1 MTHSRH
7 TMFRPPAEAGSILV
21 RVADGCPHNACA
33 FCAMY
38 RGVPYR
44 EHAME
49 DIERSIA
56 GAARLQPDARRVFLA
71 DGDVLALPAAALGAI
86 LQRLRTAFPRLSRV
100 NCYASGQALA
110 AKTDAE
116 LAELRRAGLHTLY
129 LGLESGAQ
137 EVLDAMAKAGT
148 VEAMVDG
155 CRRAMGEGL
164 SVSVMVLLGVGGRD
178 LSAVHARQTAAALNA
193 MQPDLLSFLR
203 LVPVPGTPLWRRIE
217 SGRFR
222 QLTEE
227 ESVRE
232 ARAIL
237 AGLDLRR
244 TVFRADHGSNVLLQA
259 GRLPRDR
266 DALLAE
272 LDELLRC
279 GVLDGEGPGPG
290 PMPAML

>member
-1 MTHSRH
+1 
-7 TMFRPPAEAGSILV
+7 
-21 RVADGCPHNACA
+21 
-33 FCAMY
+33 
-38 RGVPYR
+38 
-44 EHAME
+44 
-49 DIERSIA
+49 
-56 GAARLQPDARRVFLA
+56 
-71 DGDVLALPAAALGAI
+71 
-86 LQRLRTAFPRLSRV
+86 
-100 NCYASGQALA
+100 
-110 AKTDAE
+110 
-116 LAELRRAGLHTLY
+116 
-129 LGLESGAQ
+129 
-137 EVLDAMAKAGT
+137 MAKAGT

-155 CRRAMGEGL
+155 CRRAMGAGL

-244 TVFRADHGSNVLLQA
+244 TVFRADHGSNVLPQA

-279 GVLDGEGPGPG
+279 GVLDGEGPGP
-290 PMPAML
+290 MPDML

>member
-1 MTHSRH
+1 MTKSGH
-7 TMFRPPAEAGSILV
+7 TMFRPPAEAASVLI

-44 EHAME
+44 EH
-49 DIERSIA
+49 
-56 GAARLQPDARRVFLA
+56 GAAEIGRAVARAALLQPGARRVFLA
-71 DGDVLALPAAALGAI
+71 DGDVLALPAPTLDAI
-86 LQRLRTAFPRLSRV
+86 IGTLRAAFPRLARV

-116 LAELRRAGLHTLY
+116 LAGLRRAGLHTLY
-129 LGLESGAQ
+129 LGLESGSPQ
-137 EVLDAMAKAGT
+137 VLANMAKAGT
-148 VEAMVDG
+148 VEDMVRG
-155 CRRAMGEGL
+155 CRRARDAGL
-164 SVSVMVLLGVGGRD
+164 TVSVMVLVGLGGRD
-178 LSAVHARQTAAALNA
+178 LSAVHARETAAAVNA

-203 LVPVPGTPLWRRIE
+203 LVPVPGTPLERRIA

-227 ESVRE
+227 EAVRE

-237 AGLDLRR
+237 AGLDLRH
-244 TVFRADHGSNVLLQA
+244 TVFRADHGSNVLPMA

-266 DALLAE
+266 EALLAE
-272 LDELLRC
+272 LDELLGC
-279 GVLDGEGPGPG
+279 GVLDASGPG
-290 PMPAML
+290 PMPSLL

>member
-1 MTHSRH
+1 
-7 TMFRPPAEAGSILV
+7 MFRPPAEAASVLI
-21 RVADGCPHNACA
+21 RVADGCPHNSCA

-44 EHAME
+44 EHGME
-49 DIERSIA
+49 EIGRA
-56 GAARLQPDARRVFLA
+56 VAQAALLRPDARRVFLA
-71 DGDVLALPAAALGAI
+71 DGDVLAMSAPALDAI
-86 LQRLRTAFPRLSRV
+86 IGTLHAAFPRLARV

-110 AKTDAE
+110 AKTDEE
-116 LAELRRAGLHTLY
+116 LAGLRRAGLHTLY
-129 LGLESGAQ
+129 LGLESGSQ
-137 EVLDAMAKAGT
+137 QVLTGMAKAGS
-148 VEAMVDG
+148 VEDMARG
-155 CRRAMGEGL
+155 CRRAREAGL
-164 SVSVMVLLGVGGRD
+164 TVSVMVLIGLGGRD
-178 LSAVHARQTAAALNA
+178 LSESHARETVDALNA

-203 LVPVPGTPLWRRIE
+203 LVPVPGTPLQRRID

-227 ESVRE
+227 EAVRE

-244 TVFRADHGSNVLLQA
+244 TVFRADHGSNVLPMA

-272 LDELLRC
+272 LDELLDC
-279 GVLDGEGPGPG
+279 GVLDRSGPG
-290 PMPAML
+290 PMPALL